1 MKKQLTYEHRDI
13 IGQTIAPGQTVS
25 IALNGNKVGTVVK
38 MTRVKIRVKYYQS
51 WASVRSG
58 ESRKHL
64 VEYLCYPNQLLVLSE
79 NLQHELTIAR
89 LKGTL

>member
-1 MKKQLTYEHRDI
+1 MKPKIVYEHKDI
-13 IGQTIAPGQTVS
+13 IGQYIVPGQTVS

-38 MTRVKIRVKYYQS
+38 LTRVKIRVKYYQS
-51 WASVRSG
+51 WASRVTG

-64 VEYLCYPNQLLVLSE
+64 TEYLCYPNQLLVLSE

-89 LKGTL
+89 LKGNL

>member
-1 MKKQLTYEHRDI
+1 MKKELTYEHLDV
-13 IGQTIAPGQTVS
+13 IGQNIAPGQTVS
-25 IALNGNKVGTVVK
+25 IAIAGIKVGTVVK

-51 WASVRSG
+51 WSSRVTG

-64 VEYLCYPNQLLVLSE
+64 TEYLCYPNQLLVLSD
-79 NLQHELTIAR
+79 NLQQELTLAR